1 MTTRYISACKL
12 LKSSVAVALFSI
24 LFVSLARGQAQQPTK
39 PPGPLRVSTRLIAPF
54 VVKDKGELTGFSIDL
69 WRSIGAQ
76 TRIQSEFSVQ
86 TSLPDMLAEVKSGKS
101 DLGVAAV
108 SITAKREEEYDF
120 SQPIFES
127 GLQIMVPSQGNSSG
141 VVPSFLAFIFS
152 RAFLELLGILLLL
165 IPIPAHIV
173 WLVERRHNQGIV
185 PTKYFP
191 GIFKA
196 AWWTAATIGG
206 QANETLRSPIG
217 RIVSLLWMFV
227 GVIFIAYFTA
237 TVTTSLT
244 LQGLRGE
251 ITGPKDLPGKYVAT
265 ILGSTSAAYLHEQN
279 VQTLEFNQIEEAYK
293 ALSDK
298 KVNAVV
304 YDAPI
309 LLYYASHEGKGR
321 VEVVGP
327 VFRKEN
333 YGIIFPQNSPYLKRV
348 NAALLTLKENGS
360 YETLYLKWF
369 GSR

>member
-1 MTTRYISACKL
+1 MTA
-12 LKSSVAVALFSI
+12 VAVALFSI
-24 LFVSLARGQAQQPTK
+24 LFASFARAQSPAPAK

-54 VVKDKGELTGFSIDL
+54 VVKEKGELTGFSIDL
-69 WRSIGAQ
+69 WRSIAVQ
-76 TRIQSEFSVQ
+76 TGIQSEFSVQ
-86 TSLPDMLAEVKSGKS
+86 TSLPDMLTEVKSGKS

-108 SITAKREEEYDF
+108 SITAKREDEYDF

-127 GLQIMVPSQGNSSG
+127 GLQIMVPGQGSSTG
-141 VVPSFLAFIFS
+141 LVPSFLAFILS
-152 RAFLELLGILLLL
+152 RGFLELLGILILL

-173 WLVERRHNQGIV
+173 WLVERRHNDGIV
-185 PTKYFP
+185 PRKYFP
-191 GIFKA
+191 GIFRA

-227 GVIFIAYFTA
+227 GLIFVAYFTA
-237 TVTTSLT
+237 SVTTSLT

-251 ITGPKDLPGKYVAT
+251 IAGPRDLPGKQVAT
-265 ILGSTSAAYLHEQN
+265 ILGSTSATYLREQN

-293 ALSDK
+293 ALADK

-309 LLYYASHEGKGR
+309 LLYYASHEGKGK
-321 VEVVGP
+321 VDVVGP

-333 YGIIFPQNSPYLKRV
+333 YGIIFPRGSPYLKRV

-360 YETLYLKWF
+360 YEALYQKWF
-369 GSR
+369 GSK